1 MAQPRFADRTT
12 PEDIEAGSVF
22 QPKFDRDGLIPAIV
36 TDATSGAVL
45 MFAFMNAEALQRTL
59 ETQVA
64 HFWSRSRNKLWKKG
78 EESGNLLA
86 VAEIRT
92 DCDQDVIWIA
102 ASVAGD
108 GVACHTGA
116 RSCFYRILQP
126 AADAPGGVR
135 LVNVA
140 SRDQNAKT

>member
-1 MAQPRFADRTT
+1 MTQSPFAARTT
-12 PEDIEAGSVF
+12 PKDIEAGSVF
-22 QPKFDRDGLIPAIV
+22 QPKFDGDGLIPAIV
-36 TDATSGAVL
+36 TDARSGAVL
-45 MFAFMNAEALQRTL
+45 MFAFMNAEALQRTI
-59 ETQVA
+59 ESRVA

-78 EESGNLLA
+78 EESGNLLT

-102 ASVAGD
+102 ASVEGD

-140 SRDQNAKT
+140 SRD